1 MSYRFLLS
9 SLACVFSFVANAEV
23 PLDSAV
29 LYSNQKDQGV
39 VWTNGKTMY
48 YKSFKASLLNV
59 GVKDI
64 ELSGLCYKAYDAKGN
79 SYELDTIDEKLSQGF
94 LKSGKTVQGF
104 YQFVSEDES
113 VYGASLVKAL
123 LDCK

>member
-104 YQFVSEDES
+104 LS
-113 VYGASLVKAL
+113 V
-123 LDCK
+123 CI